1 MNMNNKDYLDKIAS
15 EARPLTASAPG
26 FLGSALHLS
35 MKQLKII
42 GIAIAAIFLVLIIA
56 MIASSGN
63 KNTERDYVDTAYL
76 RTKDLSKV
84 IDDYRTK
91 IRSSELRSMAM
102 SLKSVLLET
111 NYALSST
118 LTNNFGAKSPDTP
131 EKESTATDE
140 TAIIGELTASLEEA
154 RLNALLDRVFA
165 REYTYQISLLI
176 SLETDIINRTKIDLL
191 KSSLTSSR
199 SNLETLHEQFDNFS
213 AN

>member
-1 MNMNNKDYLDKIAS
+1 MNNKDYLDKIAS

-42 GIAIAAIFLVLIIA
+42 GIAIAVIFLVLIIA

>member
-1 MNMNNKDYLDKIAS
+1 MNNKDYLDKIAS

-91 IRSSELRSMAM
+91 IRSSELRSMTM

-118 LTNNFGAKSPDTP
+118 LTNNFEAKNPDTP

>member
-1 MNMNNKDYLDKIAS
+1 MNNKDYLDKIAS

>member
-1 MNMNNKDYLDKIAS
+1 MNNKDYLDKIAS
-15 EARPLTASAPG
+15 ETRPLAKKAPG
-26 FLGSALHLS
+26 FFGDKLNLS

-42 GIAIAAIFLVLIIA
+42 GIAVLAVILVLFVA
-56 MIASSGN
+56 MIAGSGN
-63 KNTERDYVDTAYL
+63 KNSERDYVDEAYL

-84 IDDYRTK
+84 IDDNRTK

-118 LTNNFGAKSPDTP
+118 LTNDFEAKNPDTP
-131 EKESTATDE
+131 NKESTATE
-140 TAIIGELTASLEEA
+140 ESAIIGELNDNLEAA
-154 RLNALLDRVFA
+154 RLNGLLDRVFA
-165 REYTYQISLLI
+165 REFTYQISLLI
-176 SLETDIINRTKIDLL
+176 SLETDIITRTKKELL

-199 SNLETLHEQFDNFS
+199 NNLETLHEQFDNFA

>member
-1 MNMNNKDYLDKIAS
+1 MNNKDYLDKIAS

-42 GIAIAAIFLVLIIA
+42 GIAIAAIFLALIIA
-56 MIASSGN
+56 MIANSGN

-118 LTNNFGAKSPDTP
+118 LTNNFGAKNPDTP

>member
-1 MNMNNKDYLDKIAS
+1 MNNKDYLDKIAS

-118 LTNNFGAKSPDTP
+118 LTNNFEAKNPDTP

>member
-118 LTNNFGAKSPDTP
+118 LTNNFEAKNPDTP